1 MEYWDVYDACFQK
14 TGELHKRGDAMKD
27 GEYHLVVNVFLV
39 NKNKELLIQKR
50 SDSVKWKP
58 GIWATTG
65 GSAIKGEGPYEA
77 CIRELKEEIGI
88 DATNK
93 DMRMVAIFQRKC
105 SYQAVFLMYSEATL
119 DDMVMQESEVA
130 DLKWCSLEEI
140 QEMIKHNKF
149 HKYQYFDWLC
159 DIITGDDNF

>member
-14 TGELHKRGDAMKD
+14 TGALHKRGDTMND
-27 GEYHLVVNVFLV
+27 GEYHLVVNIFLV

-50 SDSVKWKP
+50 SDSVEWKP

-65 GSAIKGEGPYEA
+65 GSAVAGEGPYEA

-93 DMRMVAIFQRKC
+93 NLRMVAMFQRKY
-105 SYQAVFLMYSEATL
+105 SYQAVFLMHSEATL
-119 DDMVMQESEVA
+119 DDMIMQESEVA
-130 DLKWCSLEEI
+130 ELKWCSIVEI
-140 QEMIKHNKF
+140 REMMKQRIF

-159 DIITGDDNF
+159 DIIAGNEDF